1 MYCFPITTYYTQ
13 LMQLYQARLSSRIGS
28 AQTAQLTVGVLAYD
42 KEMARETIEELY
54 PDSALLQL
62 TLAPEWVAEDDGE
75 QPA

>member
-13 LMQLYQARLSSRIGS
+13 LMQLYQARLSDR
-28 AQTAQLTVGVLAYD
+28 LVGVLAYD

-62 TLAPEWVAEDDGE
+62 TLAPEWLAEGDAE

>member
-13 LMQLYQARLSSRIGS
+13 LMQLYQARLSDR
-28 AQTAQLTVGVLAYD
+28 LVGVLAYD